1 MQVLSHTPLAERRF
15 KDQDRQP
22 VADRIL
28 DRILEKKKARKALKS
43 LAVSAAQ
50 GGAAA
55 EVAVPAKAVEVVEV
69 SSSAAAVA
77 VPVKAVEVV
86 EVSSS
91 VSPPL
96 NRYFNQFP
104 KFAPPQVVPPPPQ
117 LVPPSR
123 ITSPLSPPPPRLQ
136 FSRLKMLSAA
146 QRLTKGAQA
155 APQAAPPASP
165 QAAPQAAPQLSMMDA
180 PARHYGFLVDCFFW
194 C

>member
-28 DRILEKKKARKALKS
+28 DRILEKKKARKAL
-43 LAVSAAQ
+43 AVSAAQ

-55 EVAVPAKAVEVVEV
+55 EVAVPA
-69 SSSAAAVA
+69 
-77 VPVKAVEVV
+77 KAVEVV